1 MSTMRCVT
9 LPRKISEFI
18 LTNVKGEL
26 VFLMKDTIKN
36 VSPGQNALDNV
47 FAYTV
52 GNDVSS
58 RFWQDEKRGGN
69 QSHYAK
75 SFDQFAPIGPVLVS
89 TRVVPDPSKLV
100 LRTFVNGEKRQ
111 ESGVDDLIF
120 DVSEIIQY
128 LSQGRTMRRG
138 SVVMTGTP
146 SGVGSFL
153 PGGPK
158 FLKNG
163 DVVEIE
169 IEGIGKIKNTFRF
182 ES

>member
-1 MSTMRCVT
+1 
-9 LPRKISEFI
+9 
-18 LTNVKGEL
+18 
-26 VFLMKDTIKN
+26 MKDTVKN
-36 VSPGQNALDNV
+36 VPAGQNALDNV

-52 GNDVSS
+52 GNDLSS

-75 SFDQFAPIGPVLVS
+75 SFDQFAPIGSILVS
-89 TRVVPDPSKLV
+89 TRVAPDPRKLM

-120 DVSEIIQY
+120 DVSAIIQY
-128 LSQGRTMRRG
+128 LSQGRTLRRG

-153 PGGPK
+153 PSGPK
-158 FLKNG
+158 FLKDGNML
-163 DVVEIE
+163 EIQ
-169 IEGIGKIKNTFRF
+169 IEGIGKINNTFRF